1 MRRDAKSTLQKKV
14 QRRHGFLHTKGFGSV
29 KFFYQALET
38 SPVPQIVKIALFG
51 SEVVSITTRIA
62 E

>member
-1 MRRDAKSTLQKKV
+1 MQNQLYKKKCNDDMDFYTLKV
-14 QRRHGFLHTKGFGSV
+14 SGHLN
-29 KFFYQALET
+29 FFTLTLEA